1 MLTALPE
8 VRTELVKGA
17 VMRFGIVL
25 RAGVVAV
32 VIVCGAVLGGA
43 SVSAAP
49 SDGLTAHAIVT
60 GLPTVS
66 GSVFAGVGPFGLAF
80 DKKHRLLVSDA
91 ANLGFYAFPRS
102 GSSAPT
108 PLTTGNVQTGLT
120 WGKHG
125 RLFAARFQAG
135 DIVEIDPASGT
146 LLRELNPPGTT
157 YPCVTGLATDPVS
170 GDLFFG
176 QPNSGGACPGAP
188 AITRVE
194 NPASAHPKFVTYSSV
209 PGTYTI
215 GLAFAPDGTLYAVE
229 QGPSI
234 ACAAR
239 ITGTRS
245 PAPPTITTL
254 ACFPN
259 FGIFAGIDSIAIS
272 AKPRHAPTL
281 FVAGPDGTINE
292 IDQTTTPPTV
302 TAIITG
308 GTRTDGMI
316 VGPDGC
322 LYATQSTSI
331 EKLTNADGSCSF
343 VPVRFPGHGRVG

>member
-1 MLTALPE
+1 LVALLV

-25 RAGVVAV
+25 RTLVVVV
-32 VIVCGAVLGGA
+32 VIVCGAVVGGA

-60 GLPTVS
+60 GLPTVPP
-66 GSVFAGVGPFGLAF
+66 GSVFAGVGPFGLVF
-80 DKKHRLLVSDA
+80 DKRQRLLVSDA
-91 ANLGFYAFPRS
+91 ANLGFYALPRS

-120 WGKHG
+120 WGKDG
-125 RLFAARFQAG
+125 ELFAARFQAG
-135 DIVEIDPASGT
+135 DIVQIDPASGA
-146 LLRELNPPGTT
+146 LIRELVPSGTF
-157 YPCVTGLATDPVS
+157 PCVTGLATDPVS

-188 AITRVE
+188 GITRIE
-194 NPASAHPKFVTYSSV
+194 HPASAHPIFVTYSLV

-215 GLAFAPDGTLYAVE
+215 DVAFAPDGTLYAVE

-239 ITGTRS
+239 IAGTRS
-245 PAPPTITTL
+245 PTPPSITTL

-259 FGIFAGIDSIAIS
+259 FGIFAGIDTIAIS

-322 LYATQSTSI
+322 LYATQSSSI
-331 EKLTNADGSCSF
+331 EKLTNTDGSCSLF
-343 VPVRFPGHGRVG
+343 PVRFPGQGRIG

>member
-1 MLTALPE
+1 
-8 VRTELVKGA
+8 
-17 VMRFGIVL
+17 MRFGLFL
-25 RAGVVAV
+25 RTFVVVV

-60 GLPTVS
+60 GLPTVPP
-66 GSVFAGVGPFGLAF
+66 GSVFAGVGPFGLVF

-91 ANLGFYAFPRS
+91 ADLGFYAFPPS

-120 WGKHG
+120 WGKDG
-125 RLFAARFQAG
+125 ELFAARFQAG
-135 DIVEIDPASGT
+135 DIVQIEPASGA
-146 LLRELNPPGTT
+146 LIRELVPPGTF
-157 YPCVTGLATDPVS
+157 PCVTGLATDPVS

-188 AITRVE
+188 GITRVE
-194 NPASAHPKFVTYSSV
+194 HPASAHPTFVTYSLV
-209 PGTYTI
+209 PGTNAI
-215 GLAFAPDGTLYAVE
+215 DVAFAPDGTLYAVE

-239 ITGTRS
+239 LSGTRS
-245 PAPPTITTL
+245 PAPPTVTTL

-259 FGIFAGIDSIAIS
+259 FGIFAGIDTIAIS

-292 IDQTTTPPTV
+292 INQATTPPTV

-316 VGPDGC
+316 VGPDRC

-343 VPVRFPGHGRVG
+343 SPVRFPGHGRIG